1 MLITNEK
8 TFFQCQVLRGL
19 ERSHCRATLVSHTM
33 PTTKRSTA
41 FMTDN
46 GYIYDTC
53 LRGDLPNKENFLV
66 VCSMYSN
73 KFHPDKGCAIK
84 NLKKGKFGSIFPRG
98 KYIIL
103 TVLWPYIQNSKGKV
117 ICKIIKKV
125 SGIRKHCQIDYT
137 EVSVTWRQWAS
148 FSQHCKYWMR
158 KSIEQFLFLLFVCFF
173 KSTTTD
179 PSNT

>member
-73 KFHPDKGCAIK
+73 KFHPDKGWAIK

-103 TVLWPYIQNSKGKV
+103 TALWPYIQNSKGKV
-117 ICKIIKKV
+117 ICKIIKMCQV
-125 SGIRKHCQIDYT
+125 SENIAGSIIPRCLSLGGSGHP
-137 EVSVTWRQWAS
+137 
-148 FSQHCKYWMR
+148 FSNIAN
-158 KSIEQFLFLLFVCFF
+158 IE
-173 KSTTTD
+173 
-179 PSNT
+179 